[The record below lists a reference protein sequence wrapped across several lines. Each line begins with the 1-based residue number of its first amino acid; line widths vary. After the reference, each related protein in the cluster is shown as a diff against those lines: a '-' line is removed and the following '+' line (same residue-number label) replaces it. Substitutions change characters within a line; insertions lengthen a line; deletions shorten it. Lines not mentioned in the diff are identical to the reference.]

1 MFFPTRL
8 IGAAALL
15 SGFAAALPRPDSA
28 IGNEV
33 AVSAPNGTPISAHH
47 TADAR

>member
-8 IGAAALL
+8 IGATALL
-15 SGFAAALPRPDSA
+15 SGFAAAFPHPDSA

-33 AVSAPNGTPISAHH
+33 PVSAPNGTPVSA
-47 TADAR
+47 T